1 MDSTKAYCHHPL
13 KRISTQQ
20 QHPQLFSL
28 SLSFRLCLLV
38 SCNSKRIIM
47 TDRDFYYRID
57 DEQELLPPDGPPPPY
72 RSGNMRSTKTLHARP
87 TFWSPRQPPNRDW
100 KTMAMRGKRLV
111 NTLRQPSPTS
121 ADQHQ
126 HRPVSTLFDSP
137 PAYEDIT
144 GNRGFN
150 GHPMDPRA
158 IRESLTNSAQHHHH
172 RQSSALQQHFTTRPR
187 RTSSASPAMTIPTV
201 TSSSTRTRHHN
212 DKCTIM

>member
-1 MDSTKAYCHHPL
+1 
-13 KRISTQQ
+13 
-20 QHPQLFSL
+20 
-28 SLSFRLCLLV
+28 
-38 SCNSKRIIM
+38 M
-47 TDRDFYYRID
+47 TDHEYYYRID

-111 NTLRQPSPTS
+111 STLRQPSPTS
-121 ADQHQ
+121 AHQ
-126 HRPVSTLFDSP
+126 PVATLFDSP

-144 GNRGFN
+144 ANRGFN

-158 IRESLTNSAQHHHH
+158 IRETLTNSGQHH
-172 RQSSALQQHFTTRPR
+172 RQSATLQQHFTTRPR
-187 RTSSASPAMTIPTV
+187 RASTTSPAMTIPSV
-201 TSSSTRTRHHN
+201 TSSTPTRNRHHN